1 MVQATGEPALARLGS
16 AQVDEA
22 TIRCEECHRE
32 VDEFTAAAEQWHFWS
47 DGRRLLPYC
56 PACSERGRGVEETEP
71 VSLVPPGAAS
81 NGT

>member
-1 MVQATGEPALARLGS
+1 MPALVRLGS

-47 DGRRLLPYC
+47 DGRELLPYC
-56 PACSERGRGVEETEP
+56 PACAERELAVEEKEAVP
-71 VSLVPPGAAS
+71 LVSPRATS
-81 NGT
+81 NDS